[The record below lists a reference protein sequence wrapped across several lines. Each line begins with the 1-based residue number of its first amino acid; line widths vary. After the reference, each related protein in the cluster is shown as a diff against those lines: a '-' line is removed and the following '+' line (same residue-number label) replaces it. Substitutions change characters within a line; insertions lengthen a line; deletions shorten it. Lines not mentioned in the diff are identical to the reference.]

1 MDATDRAKEYVM
13 ALGYSRVIAENIVII
28 IPREPSDSET
38 EYHMTLGAK
47 LQELKDVDRTRG
59 GTGRVDEGIIARMVS
74 GVGPGPGPGP
84 GPGQP
89 GPGPGQPG
97 QPGPGQPGPGRP
109 GPGPGPGGAVQQSVK
124 DFSPWITAASVEA
137 AKLALGQI
145 NSQLPAMVDLYMKG
159 SEDSQIKEL
168 TDRVS
173 AIEVRLGIRR
183 RGSSNKKSP
192 KRKRKKKT
200 KKKPKQK
207 SKKKNKKNKLS
218 IIKK

>member
-13 ALGYSRVIAENIVII
+13 ALGYSREIAENIVII

-47 LQELKDVDRTRG
+47 LQELKDIDRARG
-59 GTGRVDEGIIARMVS
+59 GTGRVDERIIARMVS
-74 GVGPGPGPGP
+74 GVGPGPGQPGPGQPGP

-97 QPGPGQPGPGRP
+97 
-109 GPGPGPGGAVQQSVK
+109 PGGAVQQSLK

>member
-1 MDATDRAKEYVM
+1 MDAVDRAKEYVI

-47 LQELKDVDRTRG
+47 LQELKDIDRARG
-59 GTGRVDEGIIARMVS
+59 GTGRVDERIIARMVS
-74 GVGPGPGPGP
+74 GVGPGPGPG
-84 GPGQP
+84 Q
-89 GPGPGQPG
+89 PGPGQPG
-97 QPGPGQPGPGRP
+97 QPGP

>member
-1 MDATDRAKEYVM
+1 MDTTNRAKEYVM
-13 ALGYSRVIAENIVII
+13 ALGYSREIAENIVII

-47 LQELKDVDRTRG
+47 LQELKDIDRARG
-59 GTGRVDEGIIARMVS
+59 GTGRVDERIIARMVS
-74 GVGPGPGPGP
+74 GVGPG
-84 GPGQP
+84 
-89 GPGPGQPG
+89 
-97 QPGPGQPGPGRP
+97 QPGPGQPGPG
-109 GPGPGPGGAVQQSVK
+109 GAVQQSLK

-200 KKKPKQK
+200 KKKPKKK
-207 SKKKNKKNKLS
+207 SKNKNKKNKLS

>member
-13 ALGYSRVIAENIVII
+13 ALGYSREIAENIVII

-47 LQELKDVDRTRG
+47 LQELKDVDRARG

-74 GVGPGPGPGP
+74 GVGPGQPGPGPGQP

-89 GPGPGQPG
+89 GPGPGQ
-97 QPGPGQPGPGRP
+97 
-109 GPGPGPGGAVQQSVK
+109 PGPGGAVQQSVK